1 MDDNIRDFDD
11 NIKPEKDDCLL
22 LDDKWSTKD
31 PNFIIENRGNEKE
44 KKPLE
49 PEQSDFYK
57 GDDNDDEQR
66 VVLDICDKTLA
77 LLIDIENVSPHAVDR
92 VFQIIQHNNIS
103 IRRAYGDWSKAG
115 TIWQETIVRY
125 AIVPRHHFNFVAGKN
140 SSDIALVIDA
150 MELLLTA
157 NLDGFCLVSSDS
169 DFTHLVQK
177 IREKGLKVYGFG
189 RHITVDILQNSCHQ
203 FFYIEPKPIQ
213 VKPEILEWRKQ
224 QLKPETIAE
233 LRQMFH
239 MATLGISFYND
250 GMIPLATFGASL
262 YKSNPTFDPK
272 NYGCERLADL
282 AKALPFAQV
291 KEQGGSVFIK
301 VF

>member
-1 MDDNIRDFDD
+1 MDNLLYHSDD
-11 NIKPEKDDCLL
+11 DAQSERDDCLL
-22 LDDKWSTKD
+22 LGEEWSAED
-31 PNFIIENRGNEKE
+31 PNCIINHRGNERE

-49 PEQSDFYK
+49 PEQNDFYK
-57 GDDNDDEQR
+57 ADDNDEQC
-66 VVLDICDKTLA
+66 VELEVCDKTLA
-77 LLIDIENVSPHAVDR
+77 LLIDIENVSPHAIDN

-103 IRRAYGDWSKAG
+103 VRRAYGDWSKAG
-115 TIWQETIVRY
+115 AIWQETIVRY
-125 AIVPRHHFNFVAGKN
+125 AIVPRHHFNFVTGKN
-140 SSDIALVIDA
+140 SSDIALVIEA

-157 NLDGFCLVSSDS
+157 KLDGFCIVSSDS

-177 IREKGLKVYGFG
+177 IRERGLKVYGFG

-213 VKPEILEWRKQ
+213 IKPEILEWRKQ
-224 QLKPETIAE
+224 QLKPETITE